1 MQYIFNDERIK
12 DDGGSSFMAKA
23 PKISLPKINL
33 PKFNLP
39 RVDFS
44 RLKFGK
50 ITKIEMAMFLIV
62 GIIITFS
69 IAVTLIIS
77 ISLSS
82 SHNDNTYTSMS
93 GIGVNVLK
101 ADVAAKQQDL
111 ESVFKLW
118 NSGTQMRN
126 ALKNGYVGT
135 FAEIYDAAGLDEN
148 TFCMFTDA
156 EGNIVWKSDNYKL
169 ATYDVSKSLTC
180 DPTTAEEFDATR
192 HTQFNEYGFYAD
204 ENVPISVVFTAPVT
218 FGGTMLLGVCYLG
231 YDLSAS
237 TYLDSI
243 KEQTG
248 CEVALFGS
256 ELIGGTTIMNADGTR
271 VTDVPLN
278 ADVAETV
285 LVNEETFSGKD
296 KIGKINYYS
305 TYEPIIDIHGDACGA
320 YFAGIPTSEST
331 KAFNRMIYITVIIAV
346 VIIVAAFIVVA
357 FFLKRVIAKPIVA
370 VSEIA
375 DNMSRGQLSVSD
387 SDYKFRNDEVG
398 DFARTLQNTKYS
410 LSAYIQDISTVLNS
424 MADGDFTA
432 KPAIRYDGD
441 FVQIEESFEQIQS
454 KLADVVRNINESSE
468 QVLTGAAQMANG
480 SQMLAEGTTTQAGA
494 IEELNSTITSI
505 YDKTQVNAQHALHA
519 KELSAGVEEKA
530 ILQNEDMRR
539 VMDAMRDIESKSS
552 QIGNIIQTI
561 EDIAFQ
567 TNILALNAAVE
578 AARAGDAG
586 RGFAVVADEVRN
598 LAEMSSEAAQ
608 NTTELI
614 SATVLAVNDGAEL
627 VRAAVES
634 MNEITDKAKETSNLI
649 DEISDASNA
658 QAEAVQQVTVG
669 IEKISEVVQQNSA
682 TAEETA
688 ASCEQLSGQSQIL
701 REQVSKLKA

>member
-1 MQYIFNDERIK
+1 MK
-12 DDGGSSFMAKA
+12 K
-23 PKISLPKINL
+23 LPKINL
-33 PKFNLP
+33 PKINLSKLPKMP
-39 RVDFS
+39 RIDFS
-44 RLKFGK
+44 NLKAGIGK
-50 ITKIEMAMFLIV
+50 ITKIEMLMCMIV

-82 SHNDNTYTSMS
+82 GHNDNTYTSMS
-93 GIGVNVLK
+93 SIGVNVLK
-101 ADVAAKQQDL
+101 ADVATKQQEL
-111 ESVFKLW
+111 ENVFKLW

-169 ATYDVSKSLTC
+169 ATYDVSLSLSC
-180 DPTTAEEFDATR
+180 DPKVVDEFDAAR
-192 HTQFNEYGFYAD
+192 HTQFNQYGFYAD
-204 ENVPISVVFTAPVT
+204 ENVPISVMFTAPVV
-218 FGGTMLLGVCYLG
+218 FGGNMLLGVCYLG

-237 TYLDSI
+237 AYLDTI
-243 KEQTG
+243 KDQTG

-256 ELIGGTTIMNADGTR
+256 EFIGGTTIMNADETR
-271 VTDVPLN
+271 VTDAPLN
-278 ADVAETV
+278 ADVAEV
-285 LVNEETFSGKD
+285 VIQNEEIFSGKD
-296 KIGKINYYS
+296 KINKVNYYS

-331 KAFNRMIYITVIIAV
+331 KAFNRVILIAVIIALI
-346 VIIVAAFIVVA
+346 IIVAAFVVVA
-357 FFLKRVIAKPIVA
+357 IFLKRVIAKPIVA
-370 VSEIA
+370 VSELA
-375 DNMSRGQLSVSD
+375 DNMSRGKLSVPD

-398 DFARTLQNTKYS
+398 DFARSLQNTKYS
-410 LSAYIQDISTVLNS
+410 LSAYIQDISSVLNS

-432 KPAIRYDGD
+432 KPSIRYDGD
-441 FVQIEESFEQIQS
+441 FEQIEESFEQIQS
-454 KLADVVRNINESSE
+454 KLSDVVRSINESSE
-468 QVLTGAAQMANG
+468 QVLTGAEQMANG

-494 IEELNSTITSI
+494 IEELNSTITEI

-530 ILQNEDMRR
+530 ILQNEDMQR
-539 VMDAMRDIESKSS
+539 VMDAMRDIEAKSS

-608 NTTELI
+608 NTTDLI
-614 SATVLAVNDGAEL
+614 SATVLAVNDGADL

-649 DEISDASNA
+649 DEISDASNV
-658 QAEAVQQVTVG
+658 QAEAIQQVTIG

-701 REQVSKLKA
+701 RAQVSKLKA

>member
-1 MQYIFNDERIK
+1 MRL
-12 DDGGSSFMAKA
+12 
-23 PKISLPKINL
+23 PKFKIPKINL
-33 PKFNLP
+33 PKFNIGA
-39 RVDFS
+39 
-44 RLKFGK
+44 LKM
-50 ITKIEMAMFLIV
+50 TKIEAAMCLIV

-93 GIGVNVLK
+93 SIGVKVLQ
-101 ADVAAKQQDL
+101 ADVITKQSEL
-111 ESVFKLW
+111 ENVFKLW
-118 NSGTQMRN
+118 NSDVKMRN

-135 FAEIYDAAGLDEN
+135 FAEIYDAANFDEN

-156 EGNIVWKSDNYKL
+156 EGNMLWKSDNYKL
-169 ATYDVSKSLTC
+169 AAYDVSKSVSC
-180 DPTTAEEFDATR
+180 DTTIVDEFNPTK
-192 HTQFNEYGFYAD
+192 HTDFNQYGFYAD
-204 ENVPISVVFTAPVT
+204 ENVPISIVFTAPVV
-218 FGGTMLLGVCYLG
+218 FGGNTVIGVCYLG

-237 TYLDSI
+237 TYLDTI

-256 ELIGGTTIMNADGTR
+256 EYIGGTTIMNSDGTR
-271 VTDVPLN
+271 LANVPLN
-278 ADVAETV
+278 ADIAEKIIT
-285 LVNEETFSGKD
+285 NEESFSGKD
-296 KIGKINYYS
+296 KIGNVNYYS
-305 TYEPIIDIHGDACGA
+305 TYEPIIDIYGNACGA
-320 YFAGIPTSEST
+320 YFAGIPTSKST
-331 KAFNRMIYITVIIAV
+331 EAFNSVIVISVIAALVIIIAAFVVV
-346 VIIVAAFIVVA
+346 VIFV
-357 FFLKRVIAKPIVA
+357 KGVISRPIVA
-370 VSEIA
+370 VNELA
-375 DNMSRGQLSVSD
+375 DNMSRGNLSVPD

-398 DFARTLQNTKYS
+398 DFARSLQNTKYS
-410 LSAYIQDISTVLNS
+410 LSAYIQDISGVLNA

-432 KPAIRYDGD
+432 KPEIRYDGD
-441 FVQIEESFEQIQS
+441 FEQIEQSFEQIQS
-454 KLADVVRNINESSE
+454 KLSDVVRNINESSE
-468 QVLTGAAQMANG
+468 QVLTGAEQMANG

-505 YDKTQVNAQHALHA
+505 YDKTQVNAEHALHA

-530 ILQNEDMRR
+530 VLQNEDMRR

-608 NTTELI
+608 NTTDLI

-658 QAEAVQQVTVG
+658 QAEAIQQVTIG

-688 ASCEQLSGQSQIL
+688 ASCEQLSSQSQIL
-701 REQVSKLKA
+701 RGQISKLKA

>member
-1 MQYIFNDERIK
+1 MK
-12 DDGGSSFMAKA
+12 L
-23 PKISLPKINL
+23 PKIKLPKINL
-33 PKFNLP
+33 PRVSLPKLNLG
-39 RVDFS
+39 S
-44 RLKFGK
+44 LKM
-50 ITKIEMAMFLIV
+50 TKIEGAMCLIV
-62 GIIITFS
+62 GCIITFS

-82 SHNDNTYTSMS
+82 SHNDDTYTSMS
-93 GIGVNVLK
+93 SIGVNVLK
-101 ADVAAKQQDL
+101 TDVNAKQKEL

-135 FAEIYDAAGLDEN
+135 FAEIYDAAELDSN

-169 ATYDVSKSLTC
+169 ATYDVSKSLSC
-180 DPTTAEEFDATR
+180 DPTIVDEFDASR
-192 HTQFNEYGFYAD
+192 HTDYNQYGFYAD
-204 ENVPISVVFTAPVT
+204 ENVPISVVFTAPVV
-218 FGGTMLLGVCYLG
+218 FGGNVLLGVCYLG

-237 TYLDSI
+237 AYLDTI
-243 KEQTG
+243 KDQTG

-256 ELIGGTTIMNADGTR
+256 EYIGGTTIMNADETR
-271 VTDVPLN
+271 LTGAPLN
-278 ADVAETV
+278 ADVAEVVITK
-285 LVNEETFSGKD
+285 EETFSGKD

-320 YFAGIPTSEST
+320 YFAGIPTSKST
-331 KAFNRMIYITVIIAV
+331 EAFNSVIVIAV
-346 VIIVAAFIVVA
+346 IAAIVIIVAAFVVVA
-357 FFLKRVIAKPIVA
+357 IFLKRVIAKPIVA
-370 VSEIA
+370 VNELA
-375 DNMSRGQLSVSD
+375 DNMSRGQLSLPD

-398 DFARTLQNTKYS
+398 DFARSLQNTKYS
-410 LSAYIQDISTVLNS
+410 LSAYIQDISSVLNA
-424 MADGDFTA
+424 MAGGDFTA
-432 KPAIRYDGD
+432 KPSIRYDGD
-441 FVQIEESFEQIQS
+441 FAQIEESFNQIQS
-454 KLADVVRNINESSE
+454 QLSDVVRNINDSSE
-468 QVLTGAAQMANG
+468 QVLTGAEQMANG
-480 SQMLAEGTTTQAGA
+480 SQILAEGTTTQAGA
-494 IEELNSTITSI
+494 IEELTSTITSI
-505 YDKTQVNAQHALHA
+505 YDKTQVNAEHALHA

-608 NTTELI
+608 NTTDLI

-627 VRAAVES
+627 VHAAVES
-634 MNEITDKAKETSNLI
+634 MAEITDKAKETSRLI
-649 DEISDASNA
+649 DEISDASNT
-658 QAEAVQQVTVG
+658 QAEAIQQVTVG

-688 ASCEQLSGQSQIL
+688 ASCEQLSSQSQIL
-701 REQVSKLKA
+701 RDQISILKA

>member
-1 MQYIFNDERIK
+1 MK
-12 DDGGSSFMAKA
+12 LKL
-23 PKISLPKINL
+23 PKIKLPKFKLPKINL
-33 PKFNLP
+33 SGIRLPKVNLGA
-39 RVDFS
+39 
-44 RLKFGK
+44 LKM
-50 ITKIEMAMFLIV
+50 TKIESAMCLIV

-93 GIGVNVLK
+93 GIGVKVLQ
-101 ADVAAKQQDL
+101 ADVVTKQKEL
-111 ESVFKLW
+111 ENVFVLW

-156 EGNIVWKSDNYKL
+156 EGNILWKSDNYKL
-169 ATYDVSKSLTC
+169 ATYDVSKSLNC
-180 DPTTAEEFDATR
+180 DPTVVDEFDASR

-204 ENVPISVVFTAPVT
+204 ENVPISIVFTAPVV
-218 FGGTMLLGVCYLG
+218 FGGNTLLGVCYLG

-237 TYLDSI
+237 AYLDTI

-248 CEVALFGS
+248 SEVALFGK
-256 ELIGGTTIMNADGTR
+256 EFIGGTTLMNDDGTR
-271 VTDVPLN
+271 MTDIPLN
-278 ADVAETV
+278 AKVAESV
-285 LVNEETFSGKD
+285 IAKEESYSGKD
-296 KIGKINYYS
+296 KLHNVTYYA

-331 KAFNRMIYITVIIAV
+331 EAFNRVVLIAVIAAV
-346 VIIVAAFIVVA
+346 VIIVAAFLVVA
-357 FFLKRVIAKPIVA
+357 FFLKRVIARPIVA
-370 VSEIA
+370 VSELA
-375 DNMSRGQLSVSD
+375 ENMSRGQLSVPD
-387 SDYKFRNDEVG
+387 SDYNFRNDEVG
-398 DFARTLQNTKYS
+398 DFARSLQNTKYS
-410 LSAYIQDISTVLNS
+410 LSAYIQDISGVLNC

-432 KPAIRYDGD
+432 KPGIRYDGD
-441 FVQIEESFEQIQS
+441 FEQIESSFEQIQS
-454 KLADVVRNINESSE
+454 KLSDVVRNINDSSE
-468 QVLTGAAQMANG
+468 QVWTGAAQMADG
-480 SQMLAEGTTTQAGA
+480 SQMLAEGTTTQASA
-494 IEELNSTITSI
+494 IEELNSTIMEIS
-505 YDKTQVNAQHALHA
+505 DKTQINAQNALHA
-519 KELSAGVEEKA
+519 KELSAGVEERA
-530 ILQNEDMRR
+530 VLQNEDMRR
-539 VMDAMRDIESKSS
+539 VMDAMQDIETKSS

-598 LAEMSSEAAQ
+598 LASMSSEAAQ
-608 NTTELI
+608 NTTDLI
-614 SATVLAVNDGAEL
+614 SATVMAVNDGSAL
-627 VRAAVES
+627 VRAAVDS
-634 MNEITDKAKETSNLI
+634 MNEITETAKETSRLI
-649 DEISDASNA
+649 DEISEASNT
-658 QAEAVQQVTVG
+658 QAEAIQQVTIG
-669 IEKISEVVQQNSA
+669 IERISEVVQQNSA

-701 REQVSKLKA
+701 RDQVSMLRA